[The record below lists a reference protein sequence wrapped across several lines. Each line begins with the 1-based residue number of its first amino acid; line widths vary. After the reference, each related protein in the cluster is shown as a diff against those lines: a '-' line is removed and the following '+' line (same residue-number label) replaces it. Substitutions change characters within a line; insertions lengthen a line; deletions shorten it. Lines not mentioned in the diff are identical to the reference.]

1 MEKKGFKWQIF
12 LAALL
17 LLMQSAVLLMPWLQI
32 TGDRFV
38 SVAME
43 INREAEQI
51 AAGKAREA
59 GAYEVTDNYERGTS
73 MREAKAKEYQ
83 QKADE
88 ALHGRQDS
96 IDGLHLAG
104 WCLSSG
110 ADLAFEGIQVREG
123 YSLRTSDIQMVLQIM
138 GAMLFA
144 PALMGLVVCSYMLLR
159 RKTPRTLIFLDGAV
173 TIGIGVAW
181 LTVIP
186 ELLWEQ
192 MQSAV
197 QSYEMVCEGVLA
209 IPGVGEYSIRAV
221 LWGFADSGYFIQILL
236 GGLLILLSFAYFTV
250 CRPERELVEIEEV
263 HHGEYEPKEV
273 QNWEVFPMAPMPQAV
288 READRPEKAAE
299 KELAPELECF
309 PMQYDGSGH
318 IQGVRGQLSG
328 QDFVM
333 QPDAEVIL
341 GNSLELCDI
350 VVTHSGISRRHC
362 GVRYDSLIGQYRVI
376 AYTSQPIKM
385 SNGKILRTDS
395 YTLARPGTMVY
406 LLGDEEVIRLG

>member
-1 MEKKGFKWQIF
+1 
-12 LAALL
+12 
-17 LLMQSAVLLMPWLQI
+17 
-32 TGDRFV
+32 
-38 SVAME
+38 
-43 INREAEQI
+43 
-51 AAGKAREA
+51 
-59 GAYEVTDNYERGTS
+59 
-73 MREAKAKEYQ
+73 
-83 QKADE
+83 
-88 ALHGRQDS
+88 
-96 IDGLHLAG
+96 
-104 WCLSSG
+104 
-110 ADLAFEGIQVREG
+110 
-123 YSLRTSDIQMVLQIM
+123 
-138 GAMLFA
+138 
-144 PALMGLVVCSYMLLR
+144 
-159 RKTPRTLIFLDGAV
+159 
-173 TIGIGVAW
+173 
-181 LTVIP
+181 
-186 ELLWEQ
+186 

-197 QSYEMVCEGVLA
+197 QSYEMVSEGVLA

-288 READRPEKAAE
+288 REAERPEKAAE

-318 IQGVRGQLSG
+318 IQRVRGQLSG

-395 YTLARPGTMVY
+395 YTLARPGTMIY
-406 LLGDEEVIRLG
+406 LLGDESDPAGKKQSQRCFCHALHNSNFLSKKSGGTLTYIQSAPPFTKKVVVNYIVLTTSL

>member
-197 QSYEMVCEGVLA
+197 QSYEMVSEGVLA

-273 QNWEVFPMAPMPQAV
+273 Q
-288 READRPEKAAE
+288 
-299 KELAPELECF
+299 LECF

>member
-1 MEKKGFKWQIF
+1 
-12 LAALL
+12 
-17 LLMQSAVLLMPWLQI
+17 
-32 TGDRFV
+32 V
-38 SVAME
+38 S
-43 INREAEQI
+43 
-51 AAGKAREA
+51 
-59 GAYEVTDNYERGTS
+59 
-73 MREAKAKEYQ
+73 
-83 QKADE
+83 
-88 ALHGRQDS
+88 
-96 IDGLHLAG
+96 
-104 WCLSSG
+104 
-110 ADLAFEGIQVREG
+110 
-123 YSLRTSDIQMVLQIM
+123 
-138 GAMLFA
+138 
-144 PALMGLVVCSYMLLR
+144 
-159 RKTPRTLIFLDGAV
+159 
-173 TIGIGVAW
+173 
-181 LTVIP
+181 
-186 ELLWEQ
+186 
-192 MQSAV
+192 
-197 QSYEMVCEGVLA
+197 EGVLA

-288 READRPEKAAE
+288 REAERPEKAAE

>member
-1 MEKKGFKWQIF
+1 
-12 LAALL
+12 
-17 LLMQSAVLLMPWLQI
+17 
-32 TGDRFV
+32 
-38 SVAME
+38 
-43 INREAEQI
+43 
-51 AAGKAREA
+51 
-59 GAYEVTDNYERGTS
+59 
-73 MREAKAKEYQ
+73 
-83 QKADE
+83 
-88 ALHGRQDS
+88 
-96 IDGLHLAG
+96 
-104 WCLSSG
+104 
-110 ADLAFEGIQVREG
+110 
-123 YSLRTSDIQMVLQIM
+123 
-138 GAMLFA
+138 
-144 PALMGLVVCSYMLLR
+144 MGLVVCSYMLLR

-197 QSYEMVCEGVLA
+197 QSYEMVSEGVLA

-273 QNWEVFPMAPMPQAV
+273 QNWEVFPMTPMPQAV
-288 READRPEKAAE
+288 REAERPEKAAE

>member
-197 QSYEMVCEGVLA
+197 QSYEMVSEGVLA
-209 IPGVGEYSIRAV
+209 I
-221 LWGFADSGYFIQILL
+221 
-236 GGLLILLSFAYFTV
+236 LLILLSFAYFTV

-288 READRPEKAAE
+288 REAERPEEAAE